1 MVRPR
6 DCCGAHPRAGACQG
20 IHVTARVRTWPTY
33 RPAAGSLAAGAG
45 GEARDAQRFL
55 PSWARARR
63 AGVMQLLC
71 SLPRA
76 SGQEPC
82 WGRGAHPRARRGP
95 SDGLIW
101 GCGALLGQ
109 HSQPRHPLCGHA
121 GPTAQTTE
129 DRTVPTLS
137 PPYHPGPVS
146 APHPAA
152 RSDPGV
158 AQAGVG
164 RPRGSVPGLEPLA
177 QDMVG
182 KHCSRHGGFQTG
194 PWGLSEETLEGA

>member
-1 MVRPR
+1 
-6 DCCGAHPRAGACQG
+6 
-20 IHVTARVRTWPTY
+20 
-33 RPAAGSLAAGAG
+33 
-45 GEARDAQRFL
+45 
-55 PSWARARR
+55 
-63 AGVMQLLC
+63 MQSLC

-129 DRTVPTLS
+129 GRTVPTLS

-146 APHPAA
+146 VPHPAA

-194 PWGLSEETLEGA
+194 PWGLSDETLEGA

>member
-1 MVRPR
+1 MSGHPR
-6 DCCGAHPRAGACQG
+6 DRPCAHLA
-20 IHVTARVRTWPTY
+20 HVQTRGWVSSGRCWGRGLGRTEV
-33 RPAAGSLAAGAG
+33 S
-45 GEARDAQRFL
+45 

-63 AGVMQLLC
+63 AGVMQSLC

-95 SDGLIW
+95 SDSLIW

-129 DRTVPTLS
+129 GRTVPTLS

-146 APHPAA
+146 VPHPAV